1 MRKISNVAVILR
13 HCGER
18 TTDWANEVLEQVFE
32 TGNIYRVTGV
42 PFAACLRKA
51 FQQGQQ
57 AALPLTLCVDADVII
72 DAAGVKSLIQVAL
85 RDESTVFEWNSLCF
99 DRFFGIER
107 PVGVR
112 LYRTDKLPA
121 LEQVIPEEGTSL
133 RPESDAITAVI
144 SQGWRQRR
152 TAIFAGAHDFQQY
165 YHDVYRKCYLQAH
178 KHQGFLDFPSQ
189 MWRALAPSQP
199 DFAVALLA
207 LRDGQ
212 LAVHSPAIS
221 KAFLPAETIEERLK
235 PLRLPDLDASVLRYE
250 SARELRDHA
259 LSSLP
264 SNLRGEHSAYV
275 IRMNGS
281 FQERPRSWV
290 KRAFRRLTN
299 KAA

>member
-1 MRKISNVAVILR
+1 MEKISEVAVILR

-18 TTDWANEVLEQVFE
+18 TTDFASDVLEQVFE
-32 TGNIYRVTGV
+32 TQNVYRVTGV
-42 PFAACLRKA
+42 PFSDCLRNA
-51 FQQGQQ
+51 YQQGRQ

-72 DAAGVKSLIQVAL
+72 DPAGIKSLIQVAL
-85 RDESTVFEWNSLCF
+85 NDESTVFEWNSLCF

-112 LYRTDKLPA
+112 LYRTDKLSA

-133 RPESDAITAVI
+133 RPETDAITAVI
-144 SQGWRQRR
+144 YQGWRQRR
-152 TAIFAGAHDFQQY
+152 TAIFVGVHDFQQY

-178 KHQGFLDFPSQ
+178 KHQGYLDFPSR
-189 MWRALAPSQP
+189 MWQALAHSQP
-199 DFAVALLA
+199 DFAVASLA
-207 LRDGQ
+207 LGDGQ
-212 LAVHSPAIS
+212 LAERSPTIS

-235 PLRLPDLDASVLRYE
+235 PLRLPDLETSLLRYE
-250 SARELRDHA
+250 SARDIRDQA

-264 SNLRGEHSAYV
+264 SNLRREHSAYV
-275 IRMNGS
+275 IRMNRL

-290 KRAFRRLTN
+290 KRTLRRLTN